1 MLLLRRGGGLALALM
16 PCANAMPDT
25 DAPLCWHSRMTSA
38 LSSGLQ
44 DVYCN
49 LNLAH
54 KALLADI
61 AIELADTID
70 FGGNLAGL
78 QGRPTQSSITETAR
92 IAFP

>member
-1 MLLLRRGGGLALALM
+1 MFLLPRGGGLVLALM
-16 PCANAMPDT
+16 PYANAMLDT
-25 DAPLCWHSRMTSA
+25 DAPLCRHSRMTSA

-44 DVYCN
+44 DVYRN
-49 LNLAH
+49 LDLTH

-78 QGRPTQSSITETAR
+78 QGRPTQSSITD
-92 IAFP
+92 